1 MITATST
8 MSAESARWSS
18 AGLMAS
24 SRLLPFTAIGL
35 QVGTGGAPTP
45 SYYRERG
52 AMGYRLAQ
60 YDVTPTGNYA
70 VSEPASTDNLAR
82 IRSILNPT
90 MTELARVLNVSRQAI
105 YDWQS
110 GASITAEN
118 AARLADL
125 ARAADVFAAE
135 GLTTTHQIL
144 RRQFAGRSFFDKV
157 RDRESAEDA
166 ARLLLKI
173 VRLELEQRQALA
185 DRLKGRTRPAISPDD
200 IGTPHVSEQG

>member
-1 MITATST
+1 
-8 MSAESARWSS
+8 
-18 AGLMAS
+18 
-24 SRLLPFTAIGL
+24 
-35 QVGTGGAPTP
+35 
-45 SYYRERG
+45 
-52 AMGYRLAQ
+52 
-60 YDVTPTGNYA
+60 
-70 VSEPASTDNLAR
+70 
-82 IRSILNPT
+82 

-118 AARLADL
+118 AAKLADL

-157 RDRESAEDA
+157 RDGESAEDA
-166 ARLLLKI
+166 AQLLLKI

-185 DRLKGRTRPAISPDD
+185 DRLRGRARPAISPDD
-200 IGTPHVSEQG
+200 IGTPHMSEQR

>member
-1 MITATST
+1 MSTATAT
-8 MSAESARWSS
+8 VSAESAKWSG
-18 AGLMAS
+18 AGLVAGL
-24 SRLLPFTAIGL
+24 LLPLTAMAL
-35 QVGTGGAPTP
+35 QVGTGGAATP

-52 AMGYRLAQ
+52 AKGYLVAR
-60 YDVTPTGNYA
+60 YDVPSTSNHA
-70 VSEPASTDNLAR
+70 VFGLSPADNLAR

-110 GASITAEN
+110 GGSITAEN
-118 AARLADL
+118 AAKLADL

-157 RDRESAEDA
+157 RVGEPAEDA

-173 VRLELEQRQALA
+173 VRRELEQRQALA
-185 DRLKGRTRPAISPDD
+185 NRLKGRTRPAISPDD

>member
-1 MITATST
+1 MITATTT
-8 MSAESARWSS
+8 MGAESDRWSS
-18 AGLMAS
+18 AGLMAG
-24 SRLLPFTAIGL
+24 LLLSFTAIGL
-35 QVGTGGAPTP
+35 RVGTGGAPTP

-52 AMGYRLAQ
+52 AKGYRLAL
-60 YDVTPTGNYA
+60 YDAIPTEDHA
-70 VSEPASTDNLAR
+70 VSEPAPTDNLAR

-90 MTELARVLNVSRQAI
+90 MTELARVLKVSRQAI

-157 RDRESAEDA
+157 RDGEPAEDA

-173 VRLELEQRQALA
+173 VRIELEQRQALA
-185 DRLKGRTRPAISPDD
+185 NRLKGRTRPTISPDD

>member
-1 MITATST
+1 MMTATATTSRGSGAVLIGLLRPST
-8 MSAESARWSS
+8 A
-18 AGLMAS
+18 
-24 SRLLPFTAIGL
+24 TGL

-45 SYYRERG
+45 SYYRDRG
-52 AMGYRLAQ
+52 TRGYLIAQ
-60 YDVTPTGNYA
+60 YDAASPA
-70 VSEPASTDNLAR
+70 DHAISEPAPTDNLAR
-82 IRSILNPT
+82 IRSVLNPT

-110 GASITAEN
+110 GASITAEH

-125 ARAADVFAAE
+125 ARAADVFAVE

-144 RRQFAGRSFFDKV
+144 RRQFAGQSFFEKV
-157 RDRESAEDA
+157 RDGGSAEDA

-173 VRLELEQRQALA
+173 VRIELKQRQAIA
-185 DRLKGRTRPAISPDD
+185 DRLKGRARPVISPDD